1 MHCSARSRL
10 GISHRKLLTAV
21 RPTARPK
28 TQRDPKDQE
37 KAPREEPSLSP
48 TRAEI
53 ADQTKEKKEKTKEK
67 QKPKHDRNP
76 KDSQPP
82 KNLPKAAGEPKPHQE
97 NPRTS
102 PSSPSHQPARVHLV
116 PDAGR
121 GRPRSRHAL
130 EVLQHGVPD
139 AGLPGRRPAG
149 GGRDEPL
156 RPGPRHVLVDL
167 AQLDERA
174 AGGDAQR
181 HVLGDLSV
189 AREAGRR
196 LAAVVAAR
204 SGRRLLGDWRGS
216 GGDGRA
222 LGSGGELAARRL
234 AGGLLVG
241 GGGDSGGEQAVEV
254 RGLEGVGGV
263 ELPVEIVE
271 LAGGQ
276 VVGRSRDVV
285 GRSREVGDRLGGLEE
300 DVLGLRREECR
311 QLVDDGL
318 GALLGQDT
326 RREGDV
332 HVTAQSDLDVFGH
345 GFGEDKEKIK

>member
-48 TRAEI
+48 TRAET

-67 QKPKHDRNP
+67 QKSKHDRNL
-76 KDSQPP
+76 KDPQPP
-82 KNLPKAAGEPKPHQE
+82 KNRPKAAGEPKPHQK

-102 PSSPSHQPARVHLV
+102 PSSPSHQPARVHFV

-139 AGLPGRRPAG
+139 ARLPGRRPAG

-189 AREAGRR
+189 AREAGRS

-216 GGDGRA
+216 GGGDGRA

-276 VVGRSRDVV
+276 VVGRSR
-285 GRSREVGDRLGGLEE
+285 EVGDRLGDLEE

-318 GALLGQDT
+318 GVLLGQDT

-332 HVTAQSDLDVFGH
+332 HVTAQSDLEVFGH
-345 GFGEDKEKIK
+345 GLGEDKEKIK

>member
-76 KDSQPP
+76 KDPQPP

-156 RPGPRHVLVDL
+156 RPGPHHVLVDL